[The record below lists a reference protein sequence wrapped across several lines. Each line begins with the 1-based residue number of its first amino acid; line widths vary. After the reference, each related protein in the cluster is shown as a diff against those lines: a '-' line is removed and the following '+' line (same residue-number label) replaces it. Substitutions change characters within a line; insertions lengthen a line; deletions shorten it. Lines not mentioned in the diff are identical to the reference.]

1 MLDRADFST
10 VAEALAHL
18 LIEKGLMAWLAT
30 VPRTR

>member
-18 LIEKGLMAWLAT
+18 LIEKGLMA
-30 VPRTR
+30 